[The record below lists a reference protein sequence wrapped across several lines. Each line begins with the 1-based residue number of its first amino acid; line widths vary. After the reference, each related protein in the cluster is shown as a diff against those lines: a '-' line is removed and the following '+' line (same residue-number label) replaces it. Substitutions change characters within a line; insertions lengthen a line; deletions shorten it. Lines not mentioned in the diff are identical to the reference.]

1 MNNTITNNIIKQVY
15 VRLNARVLF
24 KINTNTHDNML
35 H

>member
-1 MNNTITNNIIKQVY
+1 MNDTITNSIIKQVY

-24 KINTNTHDNML
+24 KININTHDNML